1 MLDIVVPVAGEGRRA
16 DDQRWKREGIWGLGG
31 PVLLHAFMLL
41 ACEDADRLEV
51 LPRPMSAKKKSR

>member
-31 PVLLHAFMLL
+31 PVLLCAFMLL
-41 ACEDADRLEV
+41 ACEDAD
-51 LPRPMSAKKKSR
+51 